1 MSMEGS
7 EPTTV
12 DRDVL
17 VAYVNEYLDAD
28 RGRDFCPNGLQIE
41 GRSDIRRVVTGVSAC
56 KELFDRAIDTGADA
70 ILVHHGLFWDG
81 DDRTLTGVQYHR
93 VAALI
98 RNEVN
103 LLAYHL
109 PLDRHYEVGNN
120 AMAVSALGLSRVE
133 PFGDFDGLSVG
144 FKGVFPQPVAL
155 AEVLTRC
162 KALFEQD
169 PLVFEYGP
177 DPVRSLG
184 VISGAA
190 SRSLHD
196 AIKVGLDMFLT
207 GEPSEWTM
215 NVAKEA
221 GCHFVAAGHYAT
233 ERLGIKALGA
243 HLESRFDLEVEFIDV
258 PNPI

>member
-1 MSMEGS
+1 MSMEAK
-7 EPTTV
+7 EPTV

-17 VAYVNEYLDAD
+17 VAYVNDYLDAD
-28 RGRDFCPNGLQIE
+28 RGSDFCPNGLQIE
-41 GRSDIRRVVTGVSAC
+41 GRSEIRRVATGVSAC
-56 KELFDRAIDTGADA
+56 KELFDRAIELEADA

-81 DDRTLTGVQYHR
+81 DDRTLTGVQYQR

-120 AMAVSALGLSRVE
+120 AMAVSALGLSQVE
-133 PFGDFDGLSVG
+133 PFGELDGLSLG

-155 AEVLTRC
+155 VEVITRC
-162 KALFEQD
+162 KAIFEQD
-169 PLVFEYGP
+169 PLVFDYGP

-196 AIKVGLDMFLT
+196 AIQIGLDMFLT
-207 GEPSEWTM
+207 GEPNEWTM

-243 HLESRFDLEVEFIDV
+243 HLESQFDLEVEFIDV

>member
-1 MSMEGS
+1 MSSEGS
-7 EPTTV
+7 EPKAI

-17 VAYVNEYLDAD
+17 ISYLNGYLEAD

-41 GRSDIRRVVTGVSAC
+41 GKPEIRRVVTGVSAC
-56 KELFDRAIDTGADA
+56 KELFDRAIDSGADA

-81 DDRTLTGVQYHR
+81 DPRTLTGVQYQR

-98 RNEVN
+98 RAEVN

-120 AMAVSALGLSRVE
+120 AMAASALGLSQVE
-133 PFGDFDGLSVG
+133 PFGQLEGLPLG
-144 FKGVFPQPVAL
+144 FKGVFPRPVPL
-155 AEVLTRC
+155 VEILTRC
-162 KALFEQD
+162 KAIFEQS
-169 PLVFEYGP
+169 PLIFDFGP
-177 DPVRSLG
+177 DPVRSVG

-196 AIKVGLDMFLT
+196 AIRDRLDMFIT

-233 ERLGIKALGA
+233 ERLGVKALGA
-243 HLESRFDLEVEFIDV
+243 HLETQFDLEVEFMDV